1 MPLESQNTR
10 VRELLGEIYS
20 LVQKCMT
27 KNGVG
32 VDWSKNASEII
43 RAKLPLW
50 DFHKGFK
57 IAIENDTMDFPI
69 FIFQKITA

>member
-1 MPLESQNTR
+1 M
-10 VRELLGEIYS
+10 
-20 LVQKCMT
+20 VQKCVM
-27 KNGVG
+27 KNWVG
-32 VDWSKNASEII
+32 VHWSKNASGKYQAE
-43 RAKLPLW
+43 LPLW